1 MAPSKMSFVV
11 ALLVAFAAATPSAM
25 AFSFPAILPCIPFLP
40 QIPLFP
46 CVEPPPPKQVTE
58 CLTPLMNMVP
68 PCTGFLTNSSVTEP
82 PTTSCCEGFREVSHQ
97 EAAICYCHVANGDI
111 QKLLPA
117 PMNFTRMFSLSTVC
131 GMAFELKALNE
142 HCAGKSSGLHISII
156 RNQSQARVTH

>member
-1 MAPSKMSFVV
+1 MAPSKMSFLV

-40 QIPLFP
+40 RIPLFP
-46 CVEPPPPKQVTE
+46 CVEPPPLKQVTE

-82 PTTSCCEGFREVSHQ
+82 PTSCCEGVKEVSHL

-117 PMNFTRMFSLSTVC
+117 PVNTTRMLSITTEC
-131 GMAFELKALNE
+131 GMNIRLEALAKD
-142 HCAGKSSGLHISII
+142 CDTFDDVPPMTVPGSPPSP
-156 RNQSQARVTH
+156 